1 MNSREISSNKAKQKI
16 SMKIREI
23 ILQRLLSGSP
33 NLIVSLHDKITLGVV
48 ASGVH
53 DRHVVQT
60 IQFLS
65 RELGFNDFF
74 IDVGA
79 NIGVIS
85 CSLEGSFTRFFCY
98 EPNREVYQILN
109 LNLSNN
115 LLNSKYVTHNCGLD
129 IKAGMK
135 ELVIPKSNLG
145 GAFLNSKSNLLS
157 QNALA
162 QKDNLVEISEL
173 THKSRLVEVRSAGSE
188 LLDILRCFGEKSK
201 GVIKLDVEG
210 MDITLVNE
218 FLGVLPRSFQICF
231 VFENHL
237 TSENLS
243 RLECSLKRFDFELFK
258 IEQRWPWK
266 QSDKTAWKF
275 LKSLIGETQVILT
288 KRDIKDQLEK
298 GDYVLIVYTN
308 EA

>member
-1 MNSREISSNKAKQKI
+1 MNHRVVSSNKAKQKI
-16 SMKIREI
+16 SIKIREV
-23 ILQRLLSGSP
+23 ILQRLLSGCP
-33 NLIVSLHDKITLGVV
+33 NLIVSLQDKITLGVV

-65 RELGFNDFF
+65 RELGFKDFF

-79 NIGVIS
+79 NIGTIS
-85 CSLEGSFTRFFCY
+85 CSLEGSFTSFFCY
-98 EPNREVYQILN
+98 EPNKEVYQILN
-109 LNLSNN
+109 LNLNRN

-129 IKAGMK
+129 KEAGMQ
-135 ELVIPKSNLG
+135 ELVIPKSNVG

-157 QNALA
+157 RNALA
-162 QKDNLVEISEL
+162 HKDNFVEIKEA
-173 THKSRLVEVRSAGSE
+173 THESRLVEVRSASSE
-188 LLDILRCFGEKSK
+188 LLDILKLFGEKSK
-201 GVIKLDVEG
+201 GVIKVDVEG
-210 MDITLVNE
+210 MDVTLVSE
-218 FLGVLPRSFQICF
+218 FLGALPNSHQISF

-237 TSENLS
+237 TSEPLL
-243 RLECSLKRFDFELFK
+243 RLENSLKRFNFELFK
-258 IEQRWPWK
+258 IEQRRPWK

-275 LKSLIGETQVILT
+275 LKSLIGETQIILT
-288 KRDIKDQLEK
+288 ERNIKDQLEK